1 MKGDKPIE
9 LRVTSDGSPTLFCS
23 EIDECYHSVHG
34 ARTESEYIFLKHG
47 FDFVDK
53 SCVRIFE
60 VGFGTGLNMLLTAL
74 LRPGREI
81 VYHAIEKYPV
91 MTEVSKKYIATLLDE
106 EERKL
111 MSRIYELPWGEDV
124 ALTDNMTIRKIE
136 SDMTQVQ
143 LVGPYD
149 VVYFDAFSPD
159 KQSEMWSEEVFRK
172 CFDALERGGVL
183 VTYCSKGIVKTALRN
198 VGFEVR
204 RYDGP
209 PGKRHIV
216 VAFKK

>member
-1 MKGDKPIE
+1 
-9 LRVTSDGSPTLFCS
+9 
-23 EIDECYHSVHG
+23 
-34 ARTESEYIFLKHG
+34 
-47 FDFVDK
+47 
-53 SCVRIFE
+53 
-60 VGFGTGLNMLLTAL
+60 
-74 LRPGREI
+74 
-81 VYHAIEKYPV
+81 
-91 MTEVSKKYIATLLDE
+91 MTEVSNKYITTLLDE

-143 LVGPYD
+143 LIGPYD

-198 VGFEVR
+198 VGFEVK